1 MQTRFLARLHA
12 QAFPLGSPCLEN
24 RLEQLGR
31 GIEGVDG
38 RIDAVLARLEAAEQ
52 RIVAHIDE
60 RLATAAPPREEDATR
75 AAPAGAA
82 GAEDRDKEGREYDDR
97 RRLKACPH
105 APLRRTVSH
114 ILDSDFPLFL
124 YLCGD

>member
-52 RIVAHIDE
+52 RIVAHIDQ
-60 RLATAAPPREEDATR
+60 RLASAALPREEA
-75 AAPAGAA
+75 AA
-82 GAEDRDKEGREYDDR
+82 GVAPEGTAGVEDRDKERQQADDR
-97 RRLKACPH
+97 RRLKASS
-105 APLRRTVSH
+105 SH
-114 ILDSDFPLFL
+114 SPERNLL
-124 YLCGD
+124 YIWP